1 MGGRL
6 IRLGRSEAEA
16 GEEEAFYLRAPLCSL
31 SGKDLQTAVDWK
43 MSQVSIFIVLLR
55 PLTIFVSPQVLKIII
70 SHSFQGGSS
79 SLLVPHRTLGALC
92 AFLLLR

>member
-16 GEEEAFYLRAPLCSL
+16 QEKDAFYLRAVLCSP

-55 PLTIFVSPQVLKIII
+55 PLTILVSPEVLKVII
-70 SHSFQGGSS
+70 SYSFQGASIS
-79 SLLVPHRTLGALC
+79 FMFPHRTLIPPC
-92 AFLLLR
+92 AFLLL